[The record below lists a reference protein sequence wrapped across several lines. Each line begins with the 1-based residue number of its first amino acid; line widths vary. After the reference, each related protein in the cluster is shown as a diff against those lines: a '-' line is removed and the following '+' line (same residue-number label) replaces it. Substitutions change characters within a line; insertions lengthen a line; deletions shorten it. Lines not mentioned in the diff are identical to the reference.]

1 MNPPLFT
8 VSLDFE
14 LFWGLRGGRTL
25 DSYRKNLDG
34 VRAAVPRILDA
45 FSEAGIHAAW
55 ACVGFL
61 FLSGRDEALER
72 LPRRIPSYTD
82 RSLDYVKELEAVTH
96 DNEPY
101 YFAPD
106 LIGLIRSYPHQ
117 EIATHTFSHYYCLEE
132 GQTAEDFDADLERA
146 IEVAAERGITIKSIV
161 YPRNQRNP
169 AYDEILSRRGISSY
183 RGTREDAVY
192 RPGTRRHSRS
202 PVLRGLRFLD
212 TYLPIVKEETRTHDD
227 GPLFDIRATRFLRP
241 YSKRLSGIE
250 NLKMRRIDAEMR
262 KTAQRGGLYHLWWH
276 PHNFGTHIDEN
287 MRNLGAILR
296 SFRELRDLYGMKS
309 LSMAE
314 IARGN

>member
-192 RPGTRRHSRS
+192 RPGTRSHTRS
-202 PVLRGLRFLD
+202 PALRGLRFLD
-212 TYLPIVKEETRTHDD
+212 TYLPIVKEETRAHDD